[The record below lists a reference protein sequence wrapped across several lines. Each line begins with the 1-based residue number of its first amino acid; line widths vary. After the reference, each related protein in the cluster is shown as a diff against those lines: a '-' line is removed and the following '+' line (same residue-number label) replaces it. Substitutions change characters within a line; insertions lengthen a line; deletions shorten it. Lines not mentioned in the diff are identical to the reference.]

1 MSRKYR
7 EYKAYLI
14 DYYGRKGKYPS
25 YKMTLY
31 RYKKLK
37 RKNQKYE
44 KRQKKFLR
52 TLRQGAV
59 LVIPVEEEKC

>member
-7 EYKAYLI
+7 EYKAWLI
-14 DYYGRKGKYPS
+14 DFYGLKGKYPS
-25 YKMTLY
+25 YKMTLS

-44 KRQKKFLR
+44 KQQKKFLR

-59 LVIPVEEEKC
+59 LVISGE